1 MATPI
6 PSLASGHVINEYRF
20 DKLLGVGGFG
30 LTYLA
35 TDQNLDLPVAI
46 KEYLPSDIALRE
58 DDSSIRPTSDENRP
72 TFEWGLT
79 RFLDEARTLATFR
92 HPNIV
97 RVMRF
102 FQANATAYMVMEFVQ
117 GASLSDWIKTRRP
130 LPQKGIEKIILP
142 LVEGLGIIHG
152 RSYLHRDFKPGNI
165 YIRNDG
171 SPVLL
176 DFGAARST
184 AGGGELTAVV
194 SPGYAPVEQYSESS
208 AQGPWTDLYA
218 VGGVMYWMVTGK
230 KPVDAT
236 ARLRDDPQVPA
247 LQAGDRSLYSA
258 EFLAAIDWAL
268 SPDDRQRPRS
278 SEEFLAR
285 LSGRTAAA
293 LDPDRTVTL
302 PVSAMH
308 ADTDKTEPIA
318 RSSAPISQA
327 PSVQAPLQ
335 PSTQPPSQPDS
346 GNTHDA
352 SQLKDIEN
360 ELAKRIGPLAS
371 VLVKKA
377 AKKHATLDAVIEEVA
392 SEIDDEDER
401 TIFSKRVRGNTQL
414 PSASRRVTETEVATQ
429 LAAARFS
436 LGVIERAEKRLS
448 QHIGAVARVVVKRAA
463 MKARDE
469 GELYLLIADE
479 IENPADRKAFIKK
492 AISASG
498 RSDNN

>member
-6 PSLASGHVINEYRF
+6 PSLATGHVINEYRF

-58 DDSSIRPTSDENRP
+58 DDSSIRPTSDDNRP

-117 GASLSDWIKTRRP
+117 GASLSDWIKARRP
-130 LPQKGIEKIILP
+130 LPQLAMEKIILP
-142 LVEGLGIIHG
+142 LVEGLGVIHE

-165 YIRNDG
+165 YIRHDG

-218 VGGVMYWMVTGK
+218 VGGVMYWMVTGR

-236 ARLRDDPQVPA
+236 ARLRDDPQQPA
-247 LQAGDRSLYSA
+247 LVAGDRSLYSA
-258 EFLAAIDWAL
+258 EFLSAIDWAL
-268 SPDDRQRPRS
+268 NPDDRLRPRS
-278 SEEFLAR
+278 SAEFLAR
-285 LSGRTAAA
+285 LKGQPAVSH
-293 LDPDRTVTL
+293 DVDRTVTL
-302 PVSAMH
+302 PLRGAH
-308 ADTDKTEPIA
+308 IDEDKTQPIA
-318 RSSAPISQA
+318 QPAGHTSPQPHS
-327 PSVQAPLQ
+327 Q
-335 PSTQPPSQPDS
+335 PSQPPSQPDS
-346 GNTHDA
+346 ASSHDA
-352 SQLKDIEN
+352 SQLKDIET

-377 AKKHATLDAVIEEVA
+377 AKKHATLDAVIEAVA

-401 TIFSKRVRGNTQL
+401 TVFSKKVRGNTQL
-414 PSASRRVTETEVATQ
+414 SSTSRRIGEAEVATQ
-429 LAAARFS
+429 LAAARFD
-436 LGVIERAEKRLS
+436 LGVLERAEKRLS

-463 MKARDE
+463 MRARDE

-492 AISASG
+492 AISKSG
-498 RSDNN
+498 RPENG